1 MRVSDNYLL
10 KCFNDEMNPL
20 LSVHMEIVP
29 EHVLDEAAR
38 RFALLS
44 DPTRLR
50 IVNVL
55 HRGGEVSVGDIA
67 EKVDATM
74 SNVSQHLNR
83 LLAGGIVGR
92 RRVGKTVLYRITDAT
107 IQSLCNIVCAS
118 VSERARV
125 LT

>member
-1 MRVSDNYLL
+1 
-10 KCFNDEMNPL
+10 MNPL

-83 LLAGGIVGR
+83 LLAGG
-92 RRVGKTVLYRITDAT
+92 
-107 IQSLCNIVCAS
+107 
-118 VSERARV
+118 
-125 LT
+125 

>member
-1 MRVSDNYLL
+1 
-10 KCFNDEMNPL
+10 
-20 LSVHMEIVP
+20 MEIVP
-29 EHVLDEAAR
+29 EFVLDEAAR

-55 HRGGEVSVGDIA
+55 HKGGEASVGDIA
-67 EKVDATM
+67 MMVDATM

-83 LLAGGIVGR
+83 LLSGGIVGR
-92 RRVGKTVLYRITDAT
+92 RRVGKTVLYQISDDT
-107 IQSLCNIVCAS
+107 IPALCNIVCTS
-118 VSERARV
+118 VSERARI